1 MQEFLSPTDEE
12 EGSVTNQVELKITA
26 PNHKIISVVVHRN
39 WTTQQVYRTV
49 IDKVG
54 MLTGII
60 SVVVHRN
67 RTTQQ
72 VYRTTQQV
80 YRTVIDKVRMLAA
93 ISSFFPSPTTVLH
106 YSTFLLP

>member
-72 VYRTTQQV
+72 VYRT
-80 YRTVIDKVRMLAA
+80 VIDKVRMLAA
-93 ISSFFPSPTTVLH
+93 ISSFFTSPTTVLH